1 MRSVARETVFQYLF
15 SKLFNQQDEGL
26 FAVLVNKLNKD
37 DKEFATKLKDCVEER
52 TEKYFSDMERLIVN
66 YKVSRV
72 FNPDKCAIIIGMAE
86 LDNFAETPKIVIID
100 EAVKLAAKFSTEK
113 SVNFVNGVLAE
124 YAKDRQ

>member
-113 SVNFVNGVLAE
+113 SVDFVNGVLAE